1 MMRSISVIAIFSA
14 FVLSGGIM
22 AEESALPRVLIL
34 GDQIYQQPATE
45 LRKELKGKAEVNFPG
60 MKPGEVWNSTT
71 ALELLDRQIGDGRWD
86 LIHFNCG
93 LGDLIHRVPGVRSFR
108 VMPRH
113 VGGIRTTDPRQYE
126 KNLHALVTRLKTTGA
141 KLVWASTTPIRH
153 SSTNV
158 FAKGTEIEYNAIA
171 AKVMAGHGI
180 PTNDMYVFVRSLIDM
195 NKPAGHGAD
204 PFFFDRK
211 AIHLPL
217 RDILHKYL
225 GVAPINLPKS

>member
-1 MMRSISVIAIFSA
+1 MMRSIRVIAIFSA

-126 KNLHALVTRLKTTGA
+126 KNLQALVTRLKTTGA

-217 RDILHKYL
+217 REILHKHL
-225 GVAPINLPKS
+225 GVAPINIPKP